1 MSGVPDDES
10 LRPVP
15 ATQSFP
21 ATEWSDVLTAGA
33 GDSPQAAA
41 ALSGL
46 CGQYWFP
53 VYAYIRRTGQSPEAA
68 QDLTQEFFARLVERR
83 FIAGAD
89 PDKGR
94 FRTFLLTILKR
105 FLVNAWEHERA
116 AKRGGGRELVS
127 LDATAEEQYC
137 LEPVDRM
144 TADRLYDRR
153 WAVALLETVM
163 GRLRVEQEREGR
175 AELFQE
181 LAAYLYGESPNAS
194 QEQIGARFNLS
205 ESAVKSA
212 VHRLRARYRELLRI
226 EVRRTLANPLDT
238 ENELRHLLDALR
250 DA

>member
-1 MSGVPDDES
+1 MSGVPDDDS
-10 LRPVP
+10 QRTMP

-21 ATEWSDVLTAGA
+21 ATEWSDVLTAG
-33 GDSPQAAA
+33 GEDSPQSAA
-41 ALSGL
+41 ALSDL

-53 VYAYIRRTGQSPEAA
+53 VYAYVRRAGHGPEQA
-68 QDLTQEFFARLVERR
+68 QDLAQDFFARLVERR

-105 FLVNAWEHERA
+105 FLVNAWHSERA
-116 AKRGGGRELVS
+116 AKRGGGREAVS
-127 LDATAEEQYC
+127 LDATAEDQYC
-137 LEPVDRM
+137 LEPADRM

-153 WAVALLETVM
+153 WAMTLLETVM
-163 GRLRVEQEREGR
+163 GRLRLEQEREGSS
-175 AELFQE
+175 ELFQV
-181 LAAYLYGESPNAS
+181 LMPFLYGEPASSS

-205 ESAVKSA
+205 ESAIKST
-212 VHRLRARYRELLRI
+212 VHRLRSRYRELLRI
-226 EVRRTLANPLDT
+226 EVRRTLVNPLDT